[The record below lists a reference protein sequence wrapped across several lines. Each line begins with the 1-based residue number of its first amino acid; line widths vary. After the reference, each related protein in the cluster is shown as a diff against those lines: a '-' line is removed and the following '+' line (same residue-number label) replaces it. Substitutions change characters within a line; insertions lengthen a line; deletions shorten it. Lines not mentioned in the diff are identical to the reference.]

1 MLNRL
6 TPVALAAAFLLAM
19 PALAQETEE
28 KDDSASS
35 DSLPTVE
42 VKASAMQT
50 TTGME
55 LSVRQTPQSVTVMSQ
70 QQLKERGINTMNEA
84 LKTTTGI
91 NVIRDGN
98 RVRYQSRGFYID
110 QIEEDGMASTVAA
123 GNSGN
128 PYRDAQSM
136 TDMAIYDHVEVVRG
150 PTGLTQANGEP
161 GGTINAV
168 RKKPTTQRQAS
179 MQATADHRGG
189 VRLAG
194 DASGSLNE
202 AKTVRGRLV
211 AVGEKKNSFKR
222 DVDGDTGLLYGVM
235 DAQLGSATVLTAGGM
250 YQRQRDVPDTAGLP
264 MGLGGVSAGFPADTF
279 LGLNW
284 NRSVFTKKNVF
295 AEVEH
300 YFSDDWKL
308 NTKINHIDSDSESR
322 FGAIYNASASYRGL
336 PPGGVLAINNL
347 QNYVNDG
354 KQTAFQ
360 TNLNGKYNA
369 LGRSHD
375 LFATYTYSHE
385 KSHTRWRRVRN
396 STAFNPFTFTG
407 NEVAEPNWETDYNDQ
422 TFYGS
427 TIKSHGLSLGTRF
440 NATDALHIIAGG
452 RYTRWR
458 ASSFTDYNW
467 WNNRLDTDAD
477 EYVSRQRNR
486 FIPYLGLTYDL
497 NDSVS
502 FYASYTSIFKPQGA
516 TDLQGNVLPPVIGKN
531 YEIGV
536 KSSVLD
542 HRLNLTAALFSIDQ
556 ENRAVTLTNPQT
568 NRSYSVPSGRVRSH
582 GIDLEAS
589 GLITPAW
596 QIFAGYTFN
605 TSKYKENESSRYLAG
620 MNFSK
625 HTPKHMLRL
634 YTSYRLPGAA
644 RQWTVGGGMS
654 VQSKTSSVYNVH
666 QGGWAVFNANV
677 QYEISPSM
685 SVRLIVN
692 NLTNRRYYENH
703 KVRANGIN
711 NFYEQPRTVS
721 LNFLWK
727 M

>member
-1 MLNRL
+1 MR
-6 TPVALAAAFLLAM
+6 ACGALLA
-19 PALAQETEE
+19 
-28 KDDSASS
+28 
-35 DSLPTVE
+35 
-42 VKASAMQT
+42 
-50 TTGME
+50 
-55 LSVRQTPQSVTVMSQ
+55 RF
-70 QQLKERGINTMNEA
+70 A
-84 LKTTTGI
+84 LKI
-91 NVIRDGN
+91 ILFHDARSLF
-98 RVRYQSRGFYID
+98 Q
-110 QIEEDGMASTVAA
+110 A
-123 GNSGN
+123 G
-128 PYRDAQSM
+128 R
-136 TDMAIYDHVEVVRG
+136 
-150 PTGLTQANGEP
+150 
-161 GGTINAV
+161 
-168 RKKPTTQRQAS
+168 
-179 MQATADHRGG
+179 
-189 VRLAG
+189 
-194 DASGSLNE
+194 
-202 AKTVRGRLV
+202 
-211 AVGEKKNSFKR
+211 F
-222 DVDGDTGLLYGVM
+222 
-235 DAQLGSATVLTAGGM
+235 
-250 YQRQRDVPDTAGLP
+250 GLP
-264 MGLGGVSAGFPADTF
+264 FF
-279 LGLNW
+279 
-284 NRSVFTKKNVF
+284 F
-295 AEVEH
+295 
-300 YFSDDWKL
+300 
-308 NTKINHIDSDSESR
+308 
-322 FGAIYNASASYRGL
+322 
-336 PPGGVLAINNL
+336 
-347 QNYVNDG
+347 
-354 KQTAFQ
+354 
-360 TNLNGKYNA
+360 
-369 LGRSHD
+369 
-375 LFATYTYSHE
+375 
-385 KSHTRWRRVRN
+385 
-396 STAFNPFTFTG
+396 
-407 NEVAEPNWETDYNDQ
+407 
-422 TFYGS
+422 
-427 TIKSHGLSLGTRF
+427 
-440 NATDALHIIAGG
+440 
-452 RYTRWR
+452 
-458 ASSFTDYNW
+458 
-467 WNNRLDTDAD
+467 
-477 EYVSRQRNR
+477 RNR

-497 NDSVS
+497 NDSIS

-568 NRSYSVPSGRVRSH
+568 NRSYSVPSGLVRSH

-711 NFYEQPRTVS
+711 NFYEQPRTVA